1 MILLIAELNVMSYG
15 LLSIGGAASIYFGS
29 IMLVDSD
36 DPAMQISKIVLYSTL
51 GTAFFI
57 SIGSIYLATKSRQL
71 RSLTGID
78 GLIGEIGVVK
88 LTLNPK
94 GLVLVHGEIWNA
106 ESDMLI
112 NDGEN
117 VVVEA
122 VEGLKIKVRKIVE

>member
-1 MILLIAELNVMSYG
+1 MEHGSFRLLRKA
-15 LLSIGGAASIYFGS
+15 LLSGMALTTVFRS
-29 IMLVDSD
+29 
-36 DPAMQISKIVLYSTL
+36 
-51 GTAFFI
+51 TAFFI